1 MKCPLSTRLVA
12 PVLAATLIGAV
23 GSPARAA
30 DVDCDPAS
38 GISTCVDSDSLWV
51 APGQTRFVGIPRAAK
66 ADPGFGFGVAASYL
80 SRPIVLSAASPD
92 PEGRDIN
99 VVRDAINLTYLW
111 SYAAGDLEL
120 GLAAPMTLHQRGAGA
135 EGVTSQ
141 SAGPIGSSAVH
152 DPRLSLSY
160 VLPVPAGWRKAGGF
174 AAKADLTLSAPLGD
188 ANRYASSGGFVAAP
202 GIVLGAD
209 MGRLH
214 LAGAVA
220 VRLRRTSRLATARV
234 GSALHSSLGMS
245 VDLLSEQLLALGA
258 EAWVQPSLVS
268 QSTPQKSGEPTLVVS
283 EWLAS
288 VRSVP
293 TSDPAFSL
301 QLGGGTA
308 IPLSSDG
315 ADQFAGVTAPEFRF
329 VLSARYAR

>member
-1 MKCPLSTRLVA
+1 MKCPLRTRIAAAGLVA
-12 PVLAATLIGAV
+12 ALVSTATK
-23 GSPARAA
+23 PAHAA
-30 DVDCDPAS
+30 DVDCDPSS
-38 GISTCVDSDSLWV
+38 GISTCIDSDSLWV
-51 APGQTRFVGIPRAAK
+51 APGQTRFFGIFRAAK
-66 ADPGFGFGVAASYL
+66 AAPGFGFGVATSYL
-80 SRPIVLSAASPD
+80 SRPIVLTAASPD

-99 VVRDAINLTYLW
+99 VVRDAVNVTYLW

-120 GLAAPMTLHQRGAGA
+120 GLATPVTLHQRGAGA

-141 SAGPIGSSAVH
+141 SASPIGRTAVR
-152 DPRLSLSY
+152 DPRLSLAY
-160 VLPVPAGWRKAGGF
+160 VLPVPAGWRNSGGF

-188 ANRYASSGGFVAAP
+188 ADRYASSGGFVVAP
-202 GIVLGAD
+202 SIVLGAD

-214 LAGAVA
+214 LAGDVG

-234 GSALHSSLGMS
+234 GSTLHSSLGIS
-245 VDLLSEQLLALGA
+245 VDLLSKELLALGA

-268 QSTPQKSGEPTLVVS
+268 QKTPERGAEPTLVVS

-288 VRSVP
+288 LRSVP
-293 TSDPAFSL
+293 TADPAFSL

-315 ADQFAGVTAPEFRF
+315 AGPFAGVTSPEFRF